1 MAAGAASAG
10 AERGIVLLR
19 VGRAGCEGGGCV
31 LLPAGRPG
39 FLDAS
44 AAAAGLAA
52 FLVVVVLG
60 MLCGRGGKTAGRAG
74 KVLLLLCV
82 SVLCVV
88 GGQGRGKREVSAHAG
103 VCVTRSRDVVCMP
116 RGLGAVGLATTTAAE
131 HKTRVCFRVQSRV
144 A

>member
-1 MAAGAASAG
+1 
-10 AERGIVLLR
+10 VLLR

-60 MLCGRGGKTAGRAG
+60 MLGGRGGKTAG
-74 KVLLLLCV
+74 KVLLLLWV

-88 GGQGRGKREVSAHAG
+88 GGQGRGRREVSAHAG

-116 RGLGAVGLATTTAAE
+116 RGLGLGAGHEDRCRTQNTGL
-131 HKTRVCFRVQSRV
+131 F
-144 A
+144 